1 MSTCKKKVS
10 PRTFEYLRRWLT
22 RTTVA
27 PPPPPLPAAAS
38 PAPSPSFVPG
48 WPSPRRPGTLPRR
61 LAGATRGSPPPARWG
76 RVRNPES
83 VLRINYLSPHFT
95 TVQEIQMENWTE
107 EVMKFLWDNPASGT
121 AWGGGGLLL
130 WTATR
135 LPGTWS
141 SGTPSAEP
149 TGGLNGTGPPMVSR
163 KVSLYQVRQAP
174 FTFSGRSHAR
184 VSSLNTNPTVQPL
197 RRASIL
203 SMQM

>member
-22 RTTVA
+22 RTTVD

-107 EVMKFLWDNPASGT
+107 EVMKFLRIILPREQLGAVAAS
-121 AWGGGGLLL
+121 
-130 WTATR
+130 
-135 LPGTWS
+135 S
-141 SGTPSAEP
+141 
-149 TGGLNGTGPPMVSR
+149 
-163 KVSLYQVRQAP
+163 
-174 FTFSGRSHAR
+174 FGR
-184 VSSLNTNPTVQPL
+184 
-197 RRASIL
+197 RRACRAPGRAALRPPSRPVA
-203 SMQM
+203 